1 MSKALIGKLSLL
13 DLEKKYLKRQLDKKF
28 KNIEIRKRIFKR
40 LSEVEKEMKN
50 VKFKLEL
57 ERKMKN
63 DIKH

>member
-13 DLEKKYLKRQLDKKF
+13 DFEKKYLKRQLDKNF
-28 KNIEIRKRIFKR
+28 KNIEIRNRIFKR
-40 LSEVEKEMKN
+40 LSEIEKEIKN

>member
-13 DLEKKYLKRQLDKKF
+13 DLEKKYLKRQLDKNF

-40 LSEVEKEMKN
+40 LSEVEKEIKN

-57 ERKMKN
+57 ERKIKN

>member
-13 DLEKKYLKRQLDKKF
+13 DLEKKYLKRQLDKNF

-40 LSEVEKEMKN
+40 LSEVEKEIKN
-50 VKFKLEL
+50 GKFKLEL